1 MSGVSVVVTVLNEA
15 NNVGLL
21 LDDLLAQDEPADE
34 ILVVDGGSTDGT
46 QAIVESKGAPV
57 RLLRAP
63 GANISQG
70 RNRGIAEARNELVA
84 VTDAGVRLG
93 PDWLRHISRPL
104 RDGRAEVVAGF
115 FEPDP
120 QSAFETALGATVLP
134 AVEDIRPETFLP
146 SSRSIAFR
154 KHVWNDVG
162 GYPEWL
168 DYCEDLIFDLNFR
181 RLPEVR
187 VVFEPRATVRFRPRS
202 SLRAFFRQ
210 YFRYARGD
218 GKADLWRK
226 RHALRY
232 GAYLHLLA
240 TLACLFSPRA
250 RRHKA
255 ALAYFT
261 VSSALGS
268 AAYLWKPLRRLL
280 PLTAGSSASERA
292 CMLALLPLIRL
303 TGDMAKMAGYPA
315 GCAWRLRKSYA
326 DGESRETST
335 AARSVPA
342 QAATR

>member
-1 MSGVSVVVTVLNEA
+1 M
-15 NNVGLL
+15 
-21 LDDLLAQDEPADE
+21 
-34 ILVVDGGSTDGT
+34 
-46 QAIVESKGAPV
+46 
-57 RLLRAP
+57 
-63 GANISQG
+63 
-70 RNRGIAEARNELVA
+70 
-84 VTDAGVRLG
+84 
-93 PDWLRHISRPL
+93 
-104 RDGRAEVVAGF
+104 VAGF

-120 QSAFETALGATVLP
+120 HSAFETALGATVLP
-134 AVEDIRPETFLP
+134 AVEEIRPETFLP

-154 KHVWNDVG
+154 KQVWNDVG

-181 RLPEVR
+181 RLRGVR
-187 VVFEPRATVRFRPRS
+187 VMFEPRATVRFRPRS

-250 RRHKA
+250 RRHNG

-280 PLTAGSSASERA
+280 QVAPHASAGELA
-292 CMLALLPLIRL
+292 CMLAPLPLIRL
-303 TGDMAKMAGYPA
+303 TGDVAKMAGYPA
-315 GCAWRLRKSYA
+315 GWVWRLRRSYA
-326 DGESRETST
+326 DGESGETGT
-335 AARSVPA
+335 AARPVPA
-342 QAATR
+342 QEAIL